1 MRLATSTYIK
11 VALIVVLCLAV
22 CSWLGGCGRSI
33 WPSSLFMPGGVIG
46 CMGVGVVDDV
56 ADEVRQG
63 IVERGAVATTD
74 EGSHFEIDASEV
86 SALEL
91 NWLAGRGT
99 VLVVPDDETGGK
111 VLVDE
116 VVNGGRAPA
125 MVCETGGGVLSISY
139 MEGGGGLSGCASLSM
154 ASKDLTVKVPASLA
168 EHLALFEL
176 EAASG
181 QYEVEGITC
190 DELELGVASGN
201 VNATAMAAQRAS
213 LNVASGR
220 VSVQGSVAERLE
232 VEIASGTTTLSLG
245 DGAPTEVAGSLASG
259 KLVLEVPASTRL
271 ATNIDKTSGS
281 FSNELA
287 NGGVGNSEGDAPVC
301 SLDFDILS
309 GSFTVKPAA

>member
-1 MRLATSTYIK
+1 MKLATSTYIK

-33 WPSSLFMPGGVIG
+33 WPSSLFVPGGVIG
-46 CMGVGVVDDV
+46 CMGADVVDDV

-63 IVERGAVATTD
+63 MVERGAVATTD
-74 EGSHFEIDASEV
+74 KGSHFEIATSEV
-86 SALEL
+86 NALEL

-99 VLVVPDDETGGK
+99 VQVVPDAETGGK

-139 MEGGGGLSGCASLSM
+139 MEGGGGLSGCSSLSM
-154 ASKDLTVKVPASLA
+154 ASKDVTVKVPASLA

-181 QYEVEGITC
+181 HYEVEGLTC
-190 DELELGVASGN
+190 DDLELGVASGK

-213 LNVASGR
+213 LNVASGS
-220 VSVQGSVAERLE
+220 VSVQGSVAEHLE

-245 DGAPTEVAGSLASG
+245 EGAPAEASGSLASG
-259 KLVLEVPASTRL
+259 KLVLEVPANTRL

-281 FSNELA
+281 FNNELA
-287 NGGVGNSEGDAPVC
+287 NGGAGSAEDDA
-301 SLDFDILS
+301 
-309 GSFTVKPAA
+309 

>member
-22 CSWLGGCGRSI
+22 CSWLGGCGRGI

-46 CMGVGVVDDV
+46 CMGVDVVDDV

-74 EGSHFEIDASEV
+74 EGSHFEIAASEV

-99 VLVVPDDETGGK
+99 VQVVPDAETGGK

-116 VVNGGRAPA
+116 VVKGGYAPA

-139 MEGGGGLSGCASLSM
+139 MEGSGGLSGCSVSM

-168 EHLALFEL
+168 EQLELFEL

-181 QYEVEGITC
+181 HYEVEGLTC
-190 DELELGVASGN
+190 DDLELGVASGN

-213 LNVASGR
+213 LNVASGQ
-220 VSVQGSVAERLE
+220 VSVQGSVAEHLE

-245 DGAPTEVAGSLASG
+245 EGAPTQMSGSLASG
-259 KLVLEVPASTRL
+259 KLVLEVPANTRL
-271 ATNIDKTSGS
+271 ATNINKMSGS
-281 FSNELA
+281 FNNELA
-287 NGGVGNSEGDAPVC
+287 NGGAGSSEGDASAC

-309 GSFTVKPAA
+309 GNFTVKPAA

>member
-1 MRLATSTYIK
+1 MKLATSTYIK

-33 WPSSLFMPGGVIG
+33 WPGSLFVPGGVIG
-46 CMGVGVVDDV
+46 CMGVDAVGDV

-63 IVERGAVATTD
+63 IAERGAVATTD
-74 EGSHFEIDASEV
+74 EGSHFEIAASEV
-86 SALEL
+86 NALEL

-99 VLVVPDDETGGK
+99 VLVVPDAETGGK

-139 MEGGGGLSGCASLSM
+139 MEGGGGLSGCSSLSM
-154 ASKDLTVKVPASLA
+154 ASKDVTVKVPASLA

-181 QYEVEGITC
+181 HYEVEGLTC
-190 DELELGVASGN
+190 DDLELGVASGK

-213 LNVASGR
+213 LNVASGS
-220 VSVQGSVAERLE
+220 VSVQGSVAEHLE

-245 DGAPTEVAGSLASG
+245 EGAPAEASGSLASG
-259 KLVLEVPASTRL
+259 KLVLEVPANTRL

-281 FSNELA
+281 FNNELA
-287 NGGVGNSEGDAPVC
+287 NGGAGSAEDDAPAC

-309 GSFTVKPAA
+309 GNFTVKPVA

>member
-22 CSWLGGCGRSI
+22 CSWLGGCGRGI

-46 CMGVGVVDDV
+46 CMGVDVVDDV

-86 SALEL
+86 SALTL

-139 MEGGGGLSGCASLSM
+139 MEGGGGLSGCSVSM

-168 EHLALFEL
+168 EQLELFEL

-181 QYEVEGITC
+181 RYEVEGLTC
-190 DELELGVASGN
+190 DDLELGVASGE
-201 VNATAMAAQRAS
+201 VSVAAMAAQRAS

-220 VSVQGSVAERLE
+220 VSVQGSVAEHLE

-245 DGAPTEVAGSLASG
+245 DGAPAQMSGSLASG
-259 KLVLEVPASTRL
+259 KLVLEVPANTRL
-271 ATNIDKTSGS
+271 ATNIDKMSGS
-281 FSNELA
+281 FNNELA
-287 NGGVGNSEGDAPVC
+287 NGGAGSSEGDASAC

-309 GSFTVKPAA
+309 GNFTVKPAA